1 MGALQLSAE
10 AIPLRKR
17 SASWLDFAR
26 FRQDFSWVSKD
37 SPARSTCISADPCRF
52 QAQILKIYGLQH
64 TDFNQIHRT
73 IPFDFQQ
80 FPCVCTTRS
89 IGSYCDFADCLC
101 SQCFAEYQE
110 AVQEAEFLAER
121 RHQEQQAKRSRT
133 QERSSSSSSSTFA
146 HQPNRHRGVVM
157 EKKTVKGAGGSKVE
171 WCCIG
176 TLTRRLENRSWSSVR
191 ILLSR
196 TRAPM

>member
-73 IPFDFQQ
+73 IPFDFHQ

-89 IGSYCDFADCLC
+89 IG
-101 SQCFAEYQE
+101 
-110 AVQEAEFLAER
+110 
-121 RHQEQQAKRSRT
+121 
-133 QERSSSSSSSTFA
+133 
-146 HQPNRHRGVVM
+146 
-157 EKKTVKGAGGSKVE
+157 
-171 WCCIG
+171 
-176 TLTRRLENRSWSSVR
+176 R
-191 ILLSR
+191 ILLRFRRRSLFSVLCALLLR
-196 TRAPM
+196 NLDKMDEDVCFIVFESLLTIPKCFYLSVLESLVPQAVLAHKGSNILFPKLRLHIWGSIF